1 MTSLKIKVITIHEL
15 KKEIGKMLLFVSH
28 IEFAFAIGK
37 LLCIF
42 IKYCLYL
49 KRMFLFITWQ
59 SLSVKRLKA
68 KKLLHMISFDFLFY
82 IKNIIKMKLLF
93 TVTNIIQSNC

>member
-1 MTSLKIKVITIHEL
+1 MTSLKIKVIAINEL
-15 KKEIGKMLLFVSH
+15 EKEMGKMLLFVSH

-37 LLCIF
+37 LCIF

-49 KRMFLFITWQ
+49 KRMFPFITWQ
-59 SLSVKRLKA
+59 RLSVKRLKA
-68 KKLLHMISFDFLFY
+68 KKKVLHMINYDFRFY

-93 TVTNIIQSNC
+93 SVTNIIQSNC